1 VLGLLLDGD
10 AGDYQDSEQ
19 TGVIGGAP

>member
-1 VLGLLLDGD
+1 VLGLPLDGD